1 MDLFENLD
9 FNLKQIAYKIKKPI
23 TNICE
28 TYNII
33 KKNKID
39 VVHCH
44 MTLMNCIPL
53 FCAKMI
59 GTPIRICHSHNCD
72 VRKKNII
79 IKFVE
84 GILKK
89 ICIRN
94 ATVLV
99 ACGKDAG
106 QYMYNK
112 KKYIILN
119 NALVLEKFKFDRLKR
134 QEIRKMYNISE
145 EDILIGHIG
154 RFTEQK
160 NHKFIIEVF
169 NKLNKTNPKYKLALL
184 GEGKLKSQVEE
195 SVANYKLDVIFTG
208 CVNNVSDYY
217 SAFDIFVLP
226 SLWEGL
232 PVVGVEAQASG
243 LICLFSKNIDE
254 NVEIDKEKVLFLD
267 NEIQE
272 WENKIIKL
280 KDEIYN
286 RATNEEMFKIKNLN
300 IKEEFKKLED
310 IYLNRE

>member
-1 MDLFENLD
+1 
-9 FNLKQIAYKIKKPI
+9 
-23 TNICE
+23 
-28 TYNII
+28 
-33 KKNKID
+33 
-39 VVHCH
+39 
-44 MTLMNCIPL
+44 
-53 FCAKMI
+53 
-59 GTPIRICHSHNCD
+59 
-72 VRKKNII
+72 
-79 IKFVE
+79 
-84 GILKK
+84 
-89 ICIRN
+89 
-94 ATVLV
+94 
-99 ACGKDAG
+99 
-106 QYMYNK
+106 
-112 KKYIILN
+112 
-119 NALVLEKFKFDRLKR
+119 
-134 QEIRKMYNISE
+134 MYNISE